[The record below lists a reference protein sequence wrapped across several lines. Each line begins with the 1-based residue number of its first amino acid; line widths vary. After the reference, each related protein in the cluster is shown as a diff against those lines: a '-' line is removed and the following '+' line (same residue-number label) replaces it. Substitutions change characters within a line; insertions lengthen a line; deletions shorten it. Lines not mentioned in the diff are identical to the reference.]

1 MPTTAPRYKQQGARA
16 PGPKPPGCAQ
26 ARTRGGRLAWVL
38 GRNAKGW
45 IAVELD
51 GNANEEG
58 KAYERKSLRWAQ
70 FAPGQDSILAAAPPD
85 APKAPEPP
93 PPPPRARRQP
103 KPTQRTPY
111 EEPID
116 PHNTEDLA
124 LSDDDDFYQK
134 WLRETLDSG
143 SDPGG
148 SHDGDKDDDFR
159 AGDMSDDDSAE
170 DTNNDES
177 ALSLHTSDL
186 VPRTE
191 LQLLL
196 KDAATARESEATAP
210 LATTAQLSRYQSDLG
225 GDKRAMGA
233 LTEVVRRQLS
243 RHLELLV
250 ETLARS
256 ANTENGDT
264 SVSGPHGRSASL
276 LLALGAAARSHR
288 READARCAIRA
299 VMEDASGGG
308 TRLTRLGAQQ
318 AQGSSIL
325 DRVRGLDRVDEVL
338 ERVSEGL
345 DARRVLE
352 AVGVSIHSLPP
363 QAQRGAPLSFTAGE
377 DALLLRGLQLY
388 GDDAFDDVR
397 KHLLPAKTRELLVF
411 RVASLTR
418 QGANDISRFRE
429 RRSRRGVVSKKWS
442 GYDDKI
448 LALGAVVHEIGTAA
462 RVNWEEVAP
471 LLPHRAAGE
480 LRKRWAKISSKWLDE
495 LKDMKRAGVD
505 LLKELQDA
513 KRVRDKVALVAQVRG
528 RVVET
533 PALWYPDG
541 GVRTIVDASHTA
553 QSSNYSSV
561 SSPQRP
567 ESDATRAA
575 LAFAEPSQRPQSEN
589 TMAALAFAS
598 SMPAQPPKRR
608 RAPLPPVEEDSS
620 AGDSDADE
628 AGLEAA
634 RQLARGLPSDFAPV
648 GEAEFS
654 LIGRQELGDLA
665 SLHGLPSQGFEE
677 PPKKPARKRAKK
689 KKKPAAAPPAGS
701 FFGAVM
707 REASHG

>member
-1 MPTTAPRYKQQGARA
+1 M
-16 PGPKPPGCAQ
+16 
-26 ARTRGGRLAWVL
+26 
-38 GRNAKGW
+38 
-45 IAVELD
+45 
-51 GNANEEG
+51 
-58 KAYERKSLRWAQ
+58 
-70 FAPGQDSILAAAPPD
+70 
-85 APKAPEPP
+85 
-93 PPPPRARRQP
+93 
-103 KPTQRTPY
+103 
-111 EEPID
+111 
-116 PHNTEDLA
+116 
-124 LSDDDDFYQK
+124 
-134 WLRETLDSG
+134 
-143 SDPGG
+143 
-148 SHDGDKDDDFR
+148 
-159 AGDMSDDDSAE
+159 
-170 DTNNDES
+170 
-177 ALSLHTSDL
+177 
-186 VPRTE
+186 
-191 LQLLL
+191 
-196 KDAATARESEATAP
+196 
-210 LATTAQLSRYQSDLG
+210 
-225 GDKRAMGA
+225 
-233 LTEVVRRQLS
+233 
-243 RHLELLV
+243 
-250 ETLARS
+250 
-256 ANTENGDT
+256 
-264 SVSGPHGRSASL
+264 
-276 LLALGAAARSHR
+276 
-288 READARCAIRA
+288 
-299 VMEDASGGG
+299 
-308 TRLTRLGAQQ
+308 
-318 AQGSSIL
+318 
-325 DRVRGLDRVDEVL
+325 
-338 ERVSEGL
+338 
-345 DARRVLE
+345 
-352 AVGVSIHSLPP
+352 
-363 QAQRGAPLSFTAGE
+363 SFTAGE

-541 GVRTIVDASHTA
+541 GVRTIVQESHNTA

-589 TMAALAFAS
+589 TMAALSFA
-598 SMPAQPPKRR
+598 AAATQPPKRR

-634 RQLARGLPSDFAPV
+634 RQLARGLPADFAPV

-654 LIGRQELGDLA
+654 LIGRQELGNLDSLA
-665 SLHGLPSQGFEE
+665 GLPSQGFEE
-677 PPKKPARKRAKK
+677 PPKKPARKKAKK
-689 KKKPAAAPPAGS
+689 KKKPAAAPAGS